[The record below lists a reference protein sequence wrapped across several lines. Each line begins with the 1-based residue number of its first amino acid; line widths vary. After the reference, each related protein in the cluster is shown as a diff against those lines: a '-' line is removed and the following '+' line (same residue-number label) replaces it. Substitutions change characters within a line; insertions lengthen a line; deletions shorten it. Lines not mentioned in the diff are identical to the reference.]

1 MDYTEIGD
9 IFIPLS
15 EKINIELTDN
25 KEQRDEWNGRVR
37 KHLDKRNDVN
47 IQVQE
52 LIAEVQKQ
60 KIVRDGANVKVK
72 DLKSTR
78 LEKSDELK
86 ILRIE
91 LREKID
97 LEGEK
102 IERKAGPSP
111 RKIKAEMD
119 KLENLYE
126 RGAYTGKKEKEF
138 LNKMKKLSRDLKE
151 AKIRGNEDRIGPL
164 KRKERDAKFAQSK
177 AHEEVEQAVKSAQEA
192 HDLMMELSEE
202 VDRLRAIANKSQSE
216 VTKSKREADIMHS
229 RYVVSLRCIHS
240 MQDVLKQMKIG
251 ETGEDKVEISDLMT
265 RLMSGDT
272 LSTEELMD
280 LQRN

>member
-126 RGAYTGKKEKEF
+126 RGAYTGKKEK
-138 LNKMKKLSRDLKE
+138 
-151 AKIRGNEDRIGPL
+151 
-164 KRKERDAKFAQSK
+164 
-177 AHEEVEQAVKSAQEA
+177 
-192 HDLMMELSEE
+192 
-202 VDRLRAIANKSQSE
+202 
-216 VTKSKREADIMHS
+216 
-229 RYVVSLRCIHS
+229 
-240 MQDVLKQMKIG
+240 
-251 ETGEDKVEISDLMT
+251 
-265 RLMSGDT
+265 
-272 LSTEELMD
+272 
-280 LQRN
+280 